1 MLSEQDQ
8 PQFWPKTRRKMLGP
22 VRNAIWP
29 NQGHDDLNDEL
40 ISRGASDGAR

>member
-1 MLSEQDQ
+1 VL
-8 PQFWPKTRRKMLGP
+8 R
-22 VRNAIWP
+22 IWP